1 MDGQIESNNRSGWTV
16 VNEKIGSPIL
26 LPCRAVVALQQSQ
39 ISMTWN
45 RFLTTKKQHRNIGAN
60 GKWRVTPKYQIWHHE
75 VPFPFARFKNKLNLE
90 HIWTR
95 PLTGQV
101 KPTRLYFTG
110 TMLALSFFFSR
121 KIYVLPGQDNH
132 VWPFEYYASVWIKR
146 QSALELILRALC
158 LFFGTLLS
166 SSYPKQHGNTSAVIA
181 GVFCYCVPCWQCGS
195 SYYPL
200 AHPLHSSWHTFSL
213 P

>member
-1 MDGQIESNNRSGWTV
+1 MSAQVQTIFKYGIYWPNWLGLVPSHFASCIT
-16 VNEKIGSPIL
+16 I
-26 LPCRAVVALQQSQ
+26 
-39 ISMTWN
+39 
-45 RFLTTKKQHRNIGAN
+45 KKQHRNIGAN

-158 LFFGTLLS
+158 LFFGTLLF
-166 SSYPKQHGNTSAVIA
+166 SSYPKHHGNTSAVIA
-181 GVFCYCVPCWQCGS
+181 GVFVVACHIGS
-195 SYYPL
+195 VVRAITL
-200 AHPLHSSWHTFSL
+200 WHTLLKRQFYSIKLSL
-213 P
+213 APLFCTGLYQ